1 MQNPIGD
8 MRQNNGERKNIIGD
22 KGHLRRNFKTR
33 GNVTAERKGRNMVNI
48 RFGTQKYIYILPC
61 LILVNIHNFITTNLK
76 EQNRSLHDELVTYKI
91 KIPPKQT

>member
-48 RFGTQKYIYILPC
+48 RFGTQKYIYC
-61 LILVNIHNFITTNLK
+61 LALN
-76 EQNRSLHDELVTYKI
+76 
-91 KIPPKQT
+91 